1 MSGEIIV
8 STSSEEKA
16 APYVA
21 ALRAAGV
28 AAERIVV
35 VTPDE
40 RPGPIDPIDRAR
52 ERISQAA
59 GLLLAGGCDVDPA
72 RYGEEPLAGA
82 DLALRPERDAIEWE
96 LLSGARERRVP
107 TFCVCR
113 GLQVANV
120 FLGGSLYQ
128 DIPSQLPARVAHDL
142 SPVPD
147 ALVHAIEVADADP
160 ATPLGS
166 RLAGGLRLVNS
177 RHHQA
182 VKRLADGL
190 VAAAYSRGD
199 GLVEAAELP
208 AGAGWWLRGVQW
220 HPENLIAME
229 EQRVLWEDFARALD
243 AAR

>member
-1 MSGEIIV
+1 MGGEVVV
-8 STSSEEKA
+8 STSSEERA

-28 AAERIVV
+28 AAERIAV
-35 VTPDE
+35 VTPEDD
-40 RPGPIDPIDRAR
+40 GAR
-52 ERISQAA
+52 ERIAAAA
-59 GLLLAGGCDVDPA
+59 GLLLAGGVDVDPA
-72 RYGEEPLAGA
+72 RYGEAALAGA
-82 DLALRPERDAIEWE
+82 GLALRPERDAVEWE
-96 LLSGARERRVP
+96 LLEGARERRLP

-128 DIPSQLPARVAHDL
+128 DLPSQLPAVVAHDL
-142 SPVPD
+142 SPAPD
-147 ALVHAIEVADADP
+147 ALVHAVDADP
-160 ATPLGS
+160 ATALGS

-182 VKRLADGL
+182 VKRLGDGLL
-190 VAAAYSRGD
+190 VAALSRD
-199 GLVEAAELP
+199 GLVEAVELP

-229 EQRVLWEDFARALD
+229 EQRVLWEDFARAL
-243 AAR
+243 AG

>member
-1 MSGEIIV
+1 MSGEVVV
-8 STSSEEKA
+8 STSSDEKA

-21 ALRAAGV
+21 ALRAAGI

-40 RPGPIDPIDRAR
+40 PRGLVDFLASAR
-52 ERISQAA
+52 ERIASAA
-59 GLLLAGGCDVDPA
+59 GLLLAGGLDVEPA
-72 RYGEEPLAGA
+72 RYGEAPLPDAN
-82 DLALRPERDAIEWE
+82 LELRPERDAIEWE
-96 LLSGARERRVP
+96 LLSGARERRLP

-128 DIPSQLPARVAHDL
+128 DIPSQLPAAGTHEL
-142 SPVPD
+142 SPPPD
-147 ALVHAIEVADADP
+147 ALVHALDAADP
-160 ATPLGS
+160 ATALGG

-182 VKRLADGL
+182 VKRLAPGL
-190 VAAAYSRGD
+190 VAAALSKGD

-208 AGAGWWLRGVQW
+208 AGSGWWLRGVQW

-243 AAR
+243 GAR

>member
-1 MSGEIIV
+1 MSREVVV

-16 APYVA
+16 MPYVA

-40 RPGPIDPIDRAR
+40 PGALAGAR
-52 ERISQAA
+52 ERIAAAA
-59 GLLLAGGCDVDPA
+59 GLLLAGGFDVDPA
-72 RYGEEPLAGA
+72 RYGEAPLAGA
-82 DLALRPERDAIEWE
+82 DLALRPERDEIEWE
-96 LLSGARERRVP
+96 LLAAARERLLP

-128 DIPSQLPARVAHDL
+128 DIPSQVPAAVTHDL
-142 SPVPD
+142 SPPDD
-147 ALVHAIEVADADP
+147 ALVHAIDPADP
-160 ATPLGS
+160 ATALGG

-190 VAAAYSRGD
+190 VAAALSRGD
-199 GLVEAAELP
+199 GIVEAAELP

-229 EQRVLWEDFARALD
+229 EQRVLWDDFARAL
-243 AAR
+243 ALTR